1 MKISLG
7 PVQYAGSIDIYD
19 QNGLLFKLLQNNIL
33 LGSEEVFF
41 WNGFSDKRYKAPIG
55 RYILLLEAINN
66 QGKIVKT
73 KKTYLL
79 GGRL

>member
-7 PVQYAGSIDIYD
+7 PVQYAGSIDIYY

-33 LGSEEVFF
+33 LDSEEVFF
-41 WNGFSDKRYKAPIG
+41 WDGTSNQGYKAPIG
-55 RYILLLEAINN
+55 RYILFLEAINH
-66 QGKIVKT
+66 QGKIVNA
-73 KKTYLL
+73 KKTCVL